1 MKQAG
6 KPPLRFLQGLS
17 FLCWPALRERWT
29 RSCENTKPSGNGP
42 GSTKHVEGTGD
53 IVQHLGVRPRPPRR
67 FGGVVERWEKV
78 LLERDDGGKKGAS
91 KGFKRPCSHSL
102 GQRGSTKN
110 GVVGRL
116 LIDRHGTRVPT
127 HSDGG
132 EAFGPGHWPFPHAGI
147 NHQEAPLIGR
157 HVGLD
162 HGQRCG
168 KSIPAF
174 IQRDPCDFGLLVL
187 SHNGLPT
194 RFFAFPWFMGWDP
207 IWKAF
212 LVARVFID
220 EVGAVVPKAERTRVE
235 KLVDGCKPC
244 HSCQQVLFDFSKV
257 WSDVERENTGDFAQ
271 VKRSFCTRLEG
282 FKNMAGHQRRKRPPG
297 VGFHLQTEFVEN
309 TCTRV
314 PLPCK
319 GLSELKQFRVKALE
333 STGFGEGPC
342 PNAGRVKKWKFGVFG
357 CSNTSGMKRHET
369 ARLVIKEDGQSKID
383 MEETNQTVEGQVV
396 LRRNDHA
403 GRMKAFKEML
413 AMQFSGVK
421 HQEGSVFLGLAQG
434 IEKPPRATFTRRDV
448 LG

>member
-1 MKQAG
+1 MFI
-6 KPPLRFLQGLS
+6 P
-17 FLCWPALRERWT
+17 
-29 RSCENTKPSGNGP
+29 GP
-42 GSTKHVEGTGD
+42 
-53 IVQHLGVRPRPPRR
+53 
-67 FGGVVERWEKV
+67 
-78 LLERDDGGKKGAS
+78 
-91 KGFKRPCSHSL
+91 KR
-102 GQRGSTKN
+102 QYVN

-147 NHQEAPLIGR
+147 NHQDAPLIGR

-244 HSCQQVLFDFSKV
+244 HSQQVLSISV
-257 WSDVERENTGDFAQ
+257 VRSDVERENTGDFAQ
-271 VKRSFCTRLEG
+271 VKRSSAPLEG
-282 FKNMAGHQRRKRPPG
+282 FAWRDTNEVASPR

-309 TCTRV
+309 TCPRV
-314 PLPCK
+314 TLPCK

-383 MEETNQTVEGQVV
+383 MEETNQTVESQVV
-396 LRRNDHA
+396 LWRNDHA

-413 AMQFSGVK
+413 AMQFSGVEN
-421 HQEGSVFLGLAQG
+421 QEWSVFLGLAQG